1 MTKQIDSTSH
11 YIYDGI
17 IVSIGALSPWWAGI
31 LEPGLRAFVLIC
43 TAFIVG
49 YRVWKMFLHFIE
61 FIGLRRKKKSRITDF
76 EKEDEED

>member
-1 MTKQIDSTSH
+1 MTKHVDSTSH
-11 YIYDGI
+11 FIYDSI
-17 IVSIGALSPWWAGI
+17 IVFIGALSPWWVGI

-61 FIGLRRKKKSRITDF
+61 FIGLRRKRKSRATDIDR
-76 EKEDEED
+76 EDEEE